1 MPGGGCHISCIIG
14 EILFGERQSAFSYHA
29 RVSRRRS
36 KANAHEAVRHE
47 ERNAM
52 SDSWIGHD
60 IKDGIGILTIRRP
73 EVMNAVSPALVA
85 VIERAFKT
93 LTASDRGVRCI
104 VITGEGRA
112 FCAGADLSEDSG
124 NDVPAE
130 QAGSVLQRVYH
141 PFLRQLRDSDIPIIT
156 AVNGAAVGAGMSIAI
171 MGDIITCA
179 RSAYFLQAFR
189 RIGLVPD
196 CGSTWLLPR
205 QIGGARARELSLLGE
220 KLGAEKALEWG
231 LVNRVFDDEK
241 LMPETLAIA
250 RQIADGPLGAQGKIR
265 RLYWETTGN
274 SFEEQLDLEDRF
286 QLVASTGPEFTEGV
300 SAFREKRA
308 ADYRKV

>member
-1 MPGGGCHISCIIG
+1 
-14 EILFGERQSAFSYHA
+14 
-29 RVSRRRS
+29 
-36 KANAHEAVRHE
+36 
-47 ERNAM
+47 M

-93 LTASDRGVRCI
+93 LTASDSGVRCI

-156 AVNGAAVGAGMSIAI
+156 AVNGAAVGAGMSFAM

-286 QLVASTGPEFTEGV
+286 QLVASTGPEFAEGV

>member
-1 MPGGGCHISCIIG
+1 
-14 EILFGERQSAFSYHA
+14 
-29 RVSRRRS
+29 
-36 KANAHEAVRHE
+36 
-47 ERNAM
+47 M

-85 VIERAFKT
+85 VIERAFKVF
-93 LTASDRGVRCI
+93 TARDSGVRCI

-124 NDVPAE
+124 NDAPAD
-130 QAGSVLQRVYH
+130 QAASVLQRVYH
-141 PFLRQLRDSDIPIIT
+141 PFLRQLRDSDVPIIT
-156 AVNGAAVGAGMSIAI
+156 AVNGAAVGAGMSIAM

-205 QIGGARARELSLLGE
+205 QIGGARARELSLLGD
-220 KLGAEKALEWG
+220 KLSAEKALEWG

-250 RQIADGPLGAQGKIR
+250 RQIADGPIDALGKIR
-265 RLYWETTGN
+265 RLYWETTRN
-274 SFEEQLDLEDRF
+274 SFEEQLDLEDRY
-286 QLVASTGPEFTEGV
+286 QLVASTGPEFAEGV
-300 SAFREKRA
+300 AAFREKRA
-308 ADYRKV
+308 VNYRKL